1 MLRPVKLADQWRRI
15 LGELPENWADARLV
29 LLLADEARAER
40 AAALLGPTAPG
51 RFGRTVRFFAARG
64 GAGIGPDA
72 VERLLRRLDD
82 EGIEGT
88 LELVSSGEAPA
99 EPLVSRRTLAESWDA
114 ALATLP
120 SDWSDL
126 YAEIEFR
133 STDHLERAALLLAPV
148 NPSRFGGMPGFR
160 FRSAHTFGYGASPGM
175 VRRCLERLDG
185 EDITGEIRILHALS
199 DTHPV
204 GTQGPVW
211 YVGGRAV

>member
-15 LGELPENWADARLV
+15 VGELPENWADARLV
-29 LLLADEARAER
+29 LVLDDDGRCER
-40 AAALLGPTAPG
+40 AAALLAPAAPG
-51 RFGRTVRFFAARG
+51 RFGRTVRFYAARR

-72 VERLLRRLDD
+72 IERLLRRVD
-82 EGIEGT
+82 EERIAGT

-114 ALATLP
+114 ALAALP
-120 SDWSDL
+120 ADWSDA
-126 YAEIEFR
+126 YAELELR

-148 NPSRFGGMPGFR
+148 NPSRFGGTPGFR
-160 FRSAHTFGYGASPGM
+160 FRCARSFGYGASPGM
-175 VRRCLERLDG
+175 VRRCFERLDG
-185 EDITGEIRILHALS
+185 EGIPGDVRIVHALS

-211 YVGGRAV
+211 YLGGKAV